1 MVSIRQGWG
10 GAHAV
15 DPEGVD
21 ERPAAE
27 AALLRAAQ
35 GGDREAL
42 EQLVRRHQRPLFGL
56 CYGTLGHAEDAE
68 DAVQETFLRALRG
81 LSDFRGDA
89 SFRTWLYRIA
99 INICL
104 NWKRDH
110 RPTGPWDEERSSA
123 LAPPGAS
130 VSPETAALRNLQMRE
145 ALGTLLPR
153 HRAILILKEREGWSV
168 AEIARAL
175 RWKTKRVEHELSKAR
190 HSLAEWRR
198 DVGEGG
204 ES

>member
-1 MVSIRQGWG
+1 MVSIRQEWVGV
-10 GAHAV
+10 HAV
-15 DPEGVD
+15 DREGMD
-21 ERPAAE
+21 EEPAAE

-35 GGDREAL
+35 AGDREAL
-42 EQLVRRHQRPLFGL
+42 EQLVARYKRPLFAL

-68 DAVQETFLRALRG
+68 DAVQEAFLRALRS
-81 LSDFRGDA
+81 LSGFRGEA

-99 INICL
+99 VNICL

-110 RPTGPWDEERSSA
+110 RPTEPWDEARFSA
-123 LAPPGAS
+123 MAAPGAAL
-130 VSPETAALRNLQMRE
+130 SPETAALRNLQMRE

-168 AEIARAL
+168 AEIALAL

-190 HSLAEWRR
+190 HQLAEWRR
-198 DVGEGG
+198 GAGEGA
-204 ES
+204 EP

>member
-10 GAHAV
+10 GVHAV
-15 DPEGVD
+15 DPEGFD
-21 ERPAAE
+21 EGPAAE

-42 EQLVRRHQRPLFGL
+42 EQLVARHQRPLFGL

-81 LSDFRGDA
+81 LPGFRGDA

-99 INICL
+99 VNICL

-123 LAPPGAS
+123 VATPGAS

-153 HRAILILKEREGWSV
+153 HRAILILKEREGWSM
-168 AEIARAL
+168 AEIALAL

-190 HSLAEWRR
+190 HNLAEWRR
-198 DVGEGG
+198 DVGEGE